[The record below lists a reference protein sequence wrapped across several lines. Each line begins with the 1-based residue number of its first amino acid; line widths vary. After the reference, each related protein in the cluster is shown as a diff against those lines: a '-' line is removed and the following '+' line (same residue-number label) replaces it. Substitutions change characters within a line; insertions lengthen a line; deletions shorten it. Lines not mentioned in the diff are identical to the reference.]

1 MDLFDYNQSQS
12 ITGPLAARMRPRTLV
27 EFYGQSHIVG
37 DGKPLR
43 RAIES
48 GSIPSIILWGP
59 AGVGKTT
66 LARIISA
73 ETSSYF
79 SPMSAVAAG
88 VADLRKVISEAKDR
102 YKTYGQHTILF
113 IDEIHRFNKS
123 QQDAVLPYVE
133 DGTVTLIGATT
144 ENPSFEVNSALISR
158 SRVFRLNQL
167 TADDLRNIL
176 QQALNDKERG
186 LGQEKIDIN
195 ADGLDFIAQAAGGDA
210 RSALNVLEMAVY
222 TSDVDEH
229 GYKRISLEQLAD
241 SAQRRALPYDKN
253 ADMHYDIIS
262 ALHKSIRGS
271 DPDAALYYMFRMLEA
286 GEDPL
291 FIVRRLIRAASEDI
305 GMADSNALLV
315 ACAAKD
321 AVIFVGL
328 PEADIALAH
337 AVVYLATAPKSNSL
351 EMALSKVQQ
360 AIEKEGPLE
369 VPIHIRNAPTKLMKN
384 MGYGKDYKYPHDF
397 PGHFVYEEYLP
408 DQLQERRFYE
418 PSEMGLEKRVKER
431 LQMWW
436 KGKYDSVH

>member
-1 MDLFDYNQSQS
+1 MDLFDYNQNQS
-12 ITGPLAARMRPRTLV
+12 ISGPLAARMRPRSLS

-37 DGKPLR
+37 EGKPLR
-43 RAIES
+43 RAVES

-79 SPMSAVAAG
+79 APMSAVAAG
-88 VADLRKVISEAKDR
+88 VADLRKVMSEAKDR
-102 YKTYGQHTILF
+102 YKMYGQHTILF

-158 SRVFRLNQL
+158 SRVFRLSQL
-167 TADDLRNIL
+167 ADDDLKNIL
-176 QQALNDKERG
+176 HKALNDKERG
-186 LGQEKIDIN
+186 LGHEKIDIGLN
-195 ADGLDFIAQAAGGDA
+195 GLDFIAQAAGGDA
-210 RSALNVLEMAVY
+210 RSALNILEIAVS
-222 TSDVDEH
+222 TAVADEQGH
-229 GYKRISLEQLAD
+229 KKIGVEQLAE
-241 SAQRRALPYDKN
+241 ATQCRALPYDKN

-291 FIVRRLIRAASEDI
+291 FIARRLIRAASEDI

-321 AVIFVGL
+321 AVMFIGL

-337 AVVYLATAPKSNSL
+337 AAVYLATAPKSNSL
-351 EMALSKVQQ
+351 ETALPKVKQ
-360 AIEKEGPLE
+360 AIEIEGPLE
-369 VPIHIRNAPTKLMKN
+369 VPMHIRNAPTKLMKH
-384 MGYGKDYKYPHDF
+384 MGYGKNYKYPHDY
-397 PGHFVYEEYLP
+397 PGHFVIEEYLP
-408 DQLQERRFYE
+408 DKLKERRFYD
-418 PSEMGLEKRVKER
+418 PSEMGMEKRVKER

-436 KGKYDSVH
+436 EKKYQ